1 MSDNS
6 HTENYFSGENN
17 RYMYDV
23 RSSQAIA
30 LFDEVKA
37 KFPWANKDDAF
48 AISSPLQH
56 EILNEPIISF
66 TLTGATTKALVGEQ
80 YTLTTRKFCMTSS
93 TSFLKVYP
101 VWNESYPSFLP
112 AGCTVMFKSEHRVE
126 FGRPAPSG
134 LDNFYDCYFKGD
146 PATVE
151 THFELTE
158 RRGNYDTFYG
168 VTVKDGAVVRK
179 KQYVYDS
186 SSMFTDW
193 DVIHMMQKRRA

>member
-1 MSDNS
+1 MSS
-6 HTENYFSGENN
+6 HTEIYFSGENN
-17 RYMYDV
+17 RSMYEA

-30 LFDEVKA
+30 MFNEVKA
-37 KFPWANKDDAF
+37 VFPWAQKDDAF
-48 AISSPLQH
+48 AISSSLQH
-56 EILNEPIISF
+56 EVLGEPVISF
-66 TLTGATTKALVGEQ
+66 TLTNAVTTALVGAQ
-80 YTLTTRKFCMTSS
+80 YTLTTRKFCMTSN

-101 VWNESYPSFLP
+101 VWDESYPSFLP
-112 AGCTVMFKSEHRVE
+112 AGCTVLFKGEHRVE
-126 FGRPAPSG
+126 LGRPAPSG

-146 PATVE
+146 PETVE
-151 THFELTE
+151 SHFSLPE
-158 RRGNYDTFYG
+158 RRGEYDTFYG

>member
-1 MSDNS
+1 MSNPVE
-6 HTENYFSGENN
+6 TYFSEANN
-17 RYMYDV
+17 RNLYDV

-30 LFDEVKA
+30 LFDEVKV
-37 KFPWANKDDAF
+37 KFPWATKDDTF
-48 AISSPLQH
+48 AISSAVQH
-56 EILNEPIISF
+56 EVLTEPVISF
-66 TLTGATTKALVGEQ
+66 ALNSAATIALVGDT
-80 YTLTTRKFCMTSS
+80 YVGVMRKFCMTSG
-93 TSFLKVYP
+93 TSFLKLYP

-112 AGCTVMFKSEHRVE
+112 ADCTVMFKSEHRVE
-126 FGRPAPSG
+126 FGKPAPSG

-158 RRGNYDTFYG
+158 KRGDYDTFYG

-193 DVIHMMQKRRA
+193 DVVHMIQKRRA